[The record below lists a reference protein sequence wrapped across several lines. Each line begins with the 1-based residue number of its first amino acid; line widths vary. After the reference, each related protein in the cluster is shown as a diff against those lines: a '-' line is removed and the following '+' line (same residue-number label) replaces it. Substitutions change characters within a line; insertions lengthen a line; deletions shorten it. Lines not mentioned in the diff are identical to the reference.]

1 MKEIFDIINFFN
13 IYYQDFIFSI
23 NDDIDI
29 KFNKSIMF
37 FIYTFILL
45 IILRSEYATI
55 PLALIVVIIIIK
67 NLYIKEQF
75 SDNTKCRKSTIDNPY
90 MNELFE
96 IDGLEACKVDDKEI
110 MNNYYH
116 NLNRNIKDV
125 FEKKTGQLYYRTQMI
140 PNKYDKFLEF
150 IGSTRDE
157 PDNNCKYNGTNCMGY
172 ADLRYH

>member
-13 IYYQDFIFSI
+13 TYYQNFIFSI

-29 KFNKSIMF
+29 KLDKSIMF
-37 FIYTFILL
+37 LIYTFILL
-45 IILRSEYATI
+45 IVLRSEYITVS
-55 PLALIVVIIIIK
+55 LALVVLIIIIK

-75 SDNTKCRKSTIDNPY
+75 SDNTKCRKSTVDNPF

-96 IDGLEACKVDDKEI
+96 IDGLEPCQVDDKEI
-110 MNNYYH
+110 MNNYYD

-125 FEKKTGQLYYRTQMI
+125 FEKRTGQLYFRSKMI
-140 PNKYDKFLEF
+140 PNKYGDFLKF
-150 IGSTRDE
+150 IKSTLDE
-157 PDNNCKYNGTNCMGY
+157 PDKNCKYNGTNCLDY